1 MKRMLNLSVLALAVV
16 LLAGVQLSLAP
27 GDAVA
32 SPYGSSL
39 SDSSVGTTQAPGC
52 ENKGCSAGSKGT
64 RRCKISKPGVN
75 CSTDSSG
82 RCAETAC

>member
-1 MKRMLNLSVLALAVV
+1 MKRMLNLSVLALAIAV
-16 LLAGVQLSLAP
+16 LAGVQLSLA
-27 GDAVA
+27 
-32 SPYGSSL
+32 
-39 SDSSVGTTQAPGC
+39 QGC

-75 CSTDSSG
+75 CSTDSAG